1 MTSTLVELLRHR
13 AETMPKRTAFRFL
26 GDEDGAESTDYAA
39 LDREARKV
47 AGLLREQGA
56 APGDRALLLYPP
68 GLDYIRSFFGALY
81 AGVVPVP
88 VYPPR
93 TLRNVS
99 RLGAIAADS
108 RARFAL
114 TVGPVMDLLG
124 DGGGALGLDG
134 LRAAATDALP
144 DGLADAWSG
153 RMPDAG
159 SHAFLQYT
167 SGSTA
172 TPKGVVLTHGNLLH
186 NLGMISDAFGC
197 DEDTSAVIWLPP
209 YHDMGLIGGILTPLY
224 AGFPVTLMSPMSF
237 LRRPLRWLR
246 TISREGAELSGG
258 PNFAYEM
265 CARLATDEDKQDLDL
280 SSWRVAFN
288 GAEPIRAA
296 TLDAFEEAFG
306 DCGFRR
312 SSFLPCY
319 GMAEATLFVT
329 GAPAKAEPTVL
340 DVDAAALE
348 TDRAAAP
355 VPDGKVRRLVGS
367 GRAADDQEVLIVD
380 PESLAPQPE
389 RRVGEIWVRG
399 ASVALGYW
407 DNPQAS
413 EAAFAAR
420 PAPRTGDTSGTS
432 GTSDTD
438 GVPNAAY
445 LRTGDLG
452 FLADGELFVTGRRK
466 DLLIVRGR
474 NFYPTDIELAV
485 EGAHPAFRSGC
496 GAAVTAE
503 HDGEQ
508 VLVVLQEVEG
518 RALRT
523 VSVPEATAAVRAAVM
538 ESCDL
543 AVHTVVLLKP
553 GAVPKTTSGKVQRS
567 LARQRYAAGAF
578 EPLGADAAAEPA
590 AALPGPAEVAALAP
604 AERAATVVRGLRL
617 RIAEALG
624 TAPGEVDTTQPLP
637 SLGIDSLAAVLLANR
652 VRRDLGVELSLGR
665 MLGGADID
673 ALAAEATLVTGSG
686 HGAEQEEPAADAMS
700 VGQRAIWH
708 LQQQDPQ
715 ASAYNIPVALRL
727 SGGVD
732 AAALERALAQVVARH
747 EMLRTRYRVVGG
759 ETVPFPGEAPV
770 TLTLL
775 DARGDGEEQLA
786 ERLHG
791 LAHRP
796 FDLEHDGVLRA
807 HLLTIAEREHVFL
820 LTIHHIA
827 ADLWSLVTLSA
838 ELGRCY
844 AAQAVGVPLEL
855 PAPAGRYAD
864 HVRRERRMAAGPE
877 GEEQR
882 AYWKAALAGPLP
894 LLDVPVDAPYP
905 AAHAYRGARIPFHVD
920 PARSARL
927 REFARECGTT
937 LHTVLLSAFHIALH
951 HASGQ
956 DDIVVGTAAA
966 NRGARDME
974 EVIGYFTNVLAV
986 RASLAQGVTG
996 REVTSRLQGTVLSAL
1011 DHQALPLP
1019 LVLEAVQPPRAPGRN
1034 PLFQAVFVLQR
1045 PHAHAETAAFVL
1057 GTPTGAGTSW
1067 GELSVRPYSLAHRTA
1082 QYELMLTVVDAG
1094 PDLHAALEYSTG
1106 IFTEESASRLAAHY
1120 RAVLDGL
1127 LEQPDRPITE
1137 LCPADMLTR
1146 RAERDAATKED
1157 VMTGYVAPRT
1167 DSERVLAK
1175 IWSEVLGVEPI
1186 GVEDDFYDLGGHS
1199 LLAVQLIS
1207 GVRDALGVDIPVRS
1221 VMQTRTVAQ
1230 GAAVI
1235 DALLWARESAPVGA
1249 AREDGEL

>member
-1 MTSTLVELLRHR
+1 MTSTLVELLRRR
-13 AETMPKRTAFRFL
+13 AEATPQRTAFRFL
-26 GDEDGAESTDYAA
+26 GDEDSAESTDYAA
-39 LDREARKV
+39 LDRDARKV

-56 APGDRALLLYPP
+56 ATGDRALLLYPP

-114 TVGPVMDLLG
+114 TVGPVLDLLG
-124 DGGGALGLDG
+124 DDGSALGLDG

-144 DGLADAWSG
+144 EGLADAWSG
-153 RMPDAG
+153 RMPDADG
-159 SHAFLQYT
+159 HAFLQYT

-172 TPKGVVLTHGNLLH
+172 NPKGVVLTHGNLLH
-186 NLGMISDAFGC
+186 NLGMISNAFEC
-197 DEDTSAVIWLPP
+197 HEDTSAVVWLPP

-237 LRRPLRWLR
+237 LRRPLHWLR

-306 DCGFRR
+306 GCGFRR

-329 GAPAKAEPTVL
+329 GAPASAEPTVL

-348 TDRAAAP
+348 TDRVEAP
-355 VPDGKVRRLVGS
+355 APDGKVRRLVGS
-367 GRAADDQEVLIVD
+367 GRAAADQEVLVVE
-380 PESLAPQPE
+380 PESRIPLPD

-407 DNPQAS
+407 DNARATEQAFG
-413 EAAFAAR
+413 A
-420 PAPRTGDTSGTS
+420 RTGS
-432 GTSDTD
+432 TD
-438 GVPNAAY
+438 GGGDAGY

-538 ESCDL
+538 EACDL
-543 AVHTVVLLKP
+543 AVHAVVLLKP
-553 GAVPKTTSGKVQRS
+553 GAIPKTTSGKVQRS
-567 LARQRYAAGAF
+567 LARERYAAGAF
-578 EPLGADAAAEPA
+578 EALGGDAASEPA
-590 AALPGPAEVAALAP
+590 VAVPGPAEVAELAP
-604 AERAATVVRGLRL
+604 AERAALVARVLRL

-624 TAPGEVDTTQPLP
+624 TTPGEVGTTLPLP

-652 VRRDLGVELSLGR
+652 IRGDLGVELSLGR

-673 ALAAEATLVTGSG
+673 TLAAEATVVTGSDSDDG
-686 HGAEQEEPAADAMS
+686 EEQTEPSPDAMS

-727 SGGVD
+727 SGDVD
-732 AAALERALAQVVARH
+732 AGALERAVAQVVTRH
-747 EMLRTRYRVVGG
+747 EMLRTRYRLVGG
-759 ETVPFPGEAPV
+759 ETVPFRGEEPV
-770 TLTLL
+770 TLEVL
-775 DARGDGEEQLA
+775 DARADGEDQLA
-786 ERLHG
+786 ERLYA

-807 HLLTIAEREHVFL
+807 HLLTLGEREHVFL
-820 LTIHHIA
+820 LTVHHIA

-844 AAQAVGVPLEL
+844 AAQAAGTPLEL

-864 HVRRERRMAAGPE
+864 HVRREQRMVAGPE
-877 GEEQR
+877 GAAHR
-882 AYWKAALAGPLP
+882 AYWRTALAAPLP
-894 LLDVPVDAPYP
+894 LLDVPLDAPHPP
-905 AAHAYRGARIPFHVD
+905 APSYRGARIPFHVD

-956 DDIVVGTAAA
+956 DDVVVGTAAA
-966 NRGARDME
+966 NRGARDAE
-974 EVIGYFTNVLAV
+974 EVVGYFTNVLAV
-986 RASLAQGVTG
+986 RASLAEGVTG
-996 REVTSRLQGTVLSAL
+996 REVTGRLHDTVLSAL

-1019 LVLEAVQPPRAPGRN
+1019 LVLESVQPPRAPGRN

-1067 GELSVRPYSLAHRTA
+1067 GGLRVTPHALAHRTA
-1082 QYELMLTVVDAG
+1082 QYELMLTLVDTG
-1094 PDLHAALEYSTG
+1094 PDLHAALEYSTDV
-1106 IFTEESASRLAAHY
+1106 FTEESAQRLAAHY
-1120 RAVLDGL
+1120 RAVLDDL
-1127 LEQPDRPITE
+1127 LERPDRPIAE

-1146 RAERDAATKED
+1146 RAERDAATEED
-1157 VMTGYVAPRT
+1157 VLTGYVAPRT

-1207 GVRDALGVDIPVRS
+1207 GVRDALGVDVPVRS

-1235 DALLWARESAPVGA
+1235 DALLWARESAPAGS